1 MASGRALTSVLLALA
16 SVAALI
22 GSMTWAWATFDFW
35 ETVPL
40 IPCVVGTG
48 ILAALAVY
56 TWRGRVA
63 AALATG
69 IAMAAITYCGT
80 FLMTVRWTR

>member
-1 MASGRALTSVLLALA
+1 
-16 SVAALI
+16 
-22 GSMTWAWATFDFW
+22 
-35 ETVPL
+35 
-40 IPCVVGTG
+40 VVGTG

-69 IAMAAITYCGT
+69 IAMAAITFCGT